1 MTPYPPIRRWQVPE
15 TVCELSRDAV
25 QPAGLAGCESGVFWL
40 GQRAAASEVAVVIH
54 PVGEGVEETPF
65 YWSVAPEVYAA
76 ITAWAKPRGLTLLA
90 VVHTHLS
97 TLPPRMSP
105 TDRRQGLKTPD
116 ALAVIIPSGG
126 AEPDPLHW
134 GWFVYANDDYRPL
147 ETAELQARLA
157 IVPGAADF
165 VVIGK
170 AA

>member
-1 MTPYPPIRRWQVPE
+1 M
-15 TVCELSRDAV
+15 
-25 QPAGLAGCESGVFWL
+25 FWL
-40 GQRAAASEVAVVIH
+40 GRRASVSDVAVVVH
-54 PVGEGVEETPF
+54 PVGDQVEETQF

-97 TLPPRMSP
+97 ALPARMSP

-126 AEPDPLHW
+126 AEPDPLRW
-134 GWFVYANDDYRPL
+134 GWYVYTNDEYRTL
-147 ETAELQARLA
+147 EAAELQARVA

-165 VVIGK
+165 VVIGE